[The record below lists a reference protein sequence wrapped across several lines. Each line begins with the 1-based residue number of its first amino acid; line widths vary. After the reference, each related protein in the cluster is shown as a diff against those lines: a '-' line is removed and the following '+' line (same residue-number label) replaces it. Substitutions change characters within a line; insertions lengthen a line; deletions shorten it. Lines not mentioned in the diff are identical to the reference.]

1 MKNKVYIVGD
11 GGREDS
17 LRWKLTQEGADVFKS
32 GTYNE
37 IYDHNDLVIIGPEVP
52 IANGLTD
59 ELISKNIP
67 VFGPSKLAG
76 QLETSKVTVFLL
88 LIGQRID
95 EKT

>member
-37 IYDHNDLVIIGPEVP
+37 IYDCL
-52 IANGLTD
+52 LYT
-59 ELISKNIP
+59 S
-67 VFGPSKLAG
+67 PSP
-76 QLETSKVTVFLL
+76 
-88 LIGQRID
+88 RD
-95 EKT
+95 